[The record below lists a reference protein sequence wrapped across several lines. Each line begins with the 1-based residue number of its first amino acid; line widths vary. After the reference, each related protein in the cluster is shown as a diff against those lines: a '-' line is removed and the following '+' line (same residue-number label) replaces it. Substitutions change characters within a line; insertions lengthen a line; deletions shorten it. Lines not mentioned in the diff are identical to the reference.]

1 MCFPFFQTNLFL
13 IPFPTDRQQLLLL
26 YWCDSTPFRLHHIL
40 QNILFLGIE
49 KTDSKLLQTVHAPSP
64 YDQAYFDELAEDIK
78 QYSAAIETGD
88 QTPMF
93 RDKFQRT
100 IETECRTL
108 LGDEGLFASLKE
120 QNYDLAIVD
129 HYYNCGFVAA
139 TKLNLKYIVLECSS
153 SISLLLDIPG
163 ATSPLSYVPAFSS
176 GLTGLLS
183 SF

>member
-1 MCFPFFQTNLFL
+1 MEDNLFV
-13 IPFPTDRQQLLLL
+13 IR
-26 YWCDSTPFRLHHIL
+26 I
-40 QNILFLGIE
+40 QNYLFSGIE
-49 KTDSKLLQTVHAPSP
+49 KTDSKLFKTAHAPSP
-64 YDQAYFDELAEDIK
+64 YNQAYFDELAEDIK

-88 QTPMF
+88 QTTMF
-93 RDKFQRT
+93 REKFQRT

-108 LGDEGLFASLKE
+108 LGDENLFTSLKE

-163 ATSPLSYVPAFSS
+163 ATSPISYVPAFSS
-176 GLTGLLS
+176 GLTG
-183 SF
+183 